1 MPEQIGFKIEKTR
14 LICSNGFR
22 NILIL
27 FNTFLN
33 RLRAIVKMMM
43 M

>member
-14 LICSNGFR
+14 LICSNGFI

-33 RLRAIVKMMM
+33 RLTAIVKMMM